1 MAEACHVA
9 APLEPVIISCLH
21 LVNGDLTVV
30 DGVLY
35 FTGWEFVPGVNGEPD
50 ETRIAVR
57 LSLPGSAAIIL
68 ALKAVRALM
77 PVVH

>member
-1 MAEACHVA
+1 MENVCKTV

-21 LVNGDLTVV
+21 LVDGEIAVV
-30 DGVLY
+30 NGVLY

-50 ETRIAVR
+50 ECRIAVR